1 MISQPENSAE
11 MTSAST
17 RLRERKIDQKP
28 GSPPASTRTERGA
41 GGASFSGRTVK

>member
-11 MTSAST
+11 MTSART

-28 GSPPASTRTERGA
+28 GSSFAFARTERGA
-41 GGASFSGRTVK
+41 GDASFSGRTVK